1 MRFSLKIRRNSSFF
15 AGKSVHTGRRA
26 DNARYFRQTKVYPE
40 NNARPGFLK
49 GRYFL
54 MRPFAP
60 IQLSRTRLPLSF
72 FWRITVLA
80 VALLFCAA
88 VLPSAGKTV
97 DALSKEGSRG
107 EEVRQ
112 IQTKLNN
119 WGYNAGKVDGI
130 YGKQTKEAVIR
141 FQKKNGLA
149 VDGIAGPATLKAM
162 GIYSSSGSSSGGG
175 YTQSDYNLLAR
186 LISAEAR
193 GESYTGQVAVGAV
206 VLNRV
211 QHPSFPD
218 TIAGVIY
225 QKGAFS
231 CLYDGQFD
239 QPVAES
245 SYRAAQDA
253 LNGWDP
259 SGGAIYYYNPVTA
272 TNQWIRSR
280 PIIATIGKHVF
291 CS

>member
-1 MRFSLKIRRNSSFF
+1 MEKLR
-15 AGKSVHTGRRA
+15 
-26 DNARYFRQTKVYPE
+26 
-40 NNARPGFLK
+40 
-49 GRYFL
+49 
-54 MRPFAP
+54 
-60 IQLSRTRLPLSF
+60 LSRMNKRLSSRLLQTVAILLINALFLCLFSF
-72 FWRITVLA
+72 QAETEDV
-80 VALLFCAA
+80 
-88 VLPSAGKTV
+88 
-97 DALSKEGSRG
+97 LSKLGSRG
-107 EEVRQ
+107 SEVRT
-112 IQTKLNN
+112 IQTKLKN
-119 WGYNAGKVDGI
+119 WGYFFDKVDGI
-130 YGKQTKEAVIR
+130 YGEKTRDAVIW
-141 FQKKNGLA
+141 FQKKNGLTA
-149 VDGIAGPATLKAM
+149 DGIAGPATLKAM
-162 GIYSSSGSSSGGG
+162 GIYSSSDSGASGSGTGGG
-175 YTQSDYNLLAR
+175 KYSQSDYNLLAR

-211 QHPSFPD
+211 EHPSFPN
-218 TIAGVIY
+218 TISGVIY

-231 CLYDGQFD
+231 CLDDGQFN

-280 PIIATIGKHVF
+280 PVIIQIGKHLF